1 MPGRSARTE
10 RAGARHQQHGR
21 WLTSVAGMASVPEA
35 GNGWTGRRTRRPSP
49 GRELTSPFAFAAG
62 LLAAAV
68 FLVPLVGLLWRMP
81 WTDTVDVLGDRRA
94 RTSLRLSL
102 VCSLSAMAVSIV
114 LGLPLA
120 WLLARSRFPGR
131 RLLRAAVTLP
141 MVLPPVVGGIA
152 LLYALG
158 RRGLVG
164 RYLDSWLG
172 IRLPFT
178 TAGAV
183 VAETFVALPFF
194 VVTMEAALRSMDRRL
209 EDAARTLRANRL
221 QTFWHITLP
230 LVRPSL
236 VAGAVLCWARAL
248 GEFGATITFAGNF
261 PERTQ
266 TLPLAIYLAQE
277 GGSSGDAL
285 VLSLVLLVVSVAV
298 LASLRDRW
306 LGPA

>member
-1 MPGRSARTE
+1 MAPGRTTSRD
-10 RAGARHQQHGR
+10 G
-21 WLTSVAGMASVPEA
+21 LTATTTRP
-35 GNGWTGRRTRRPSP
+35 RRPSRRP
-49 GRELTSPFAFAAG
+49 RLPRGFGRRSRRPSADGDGAAPAAVVAG
-62 LLAAAV
+62 ALAAAV
-68 FLVPLVGLLWRMP
+68 FLLPLAGLLWKVP
-81 WTDTVDVLGDRRA
+81 WRDVVDVLRDGQV

-102 VCSLSAMAVSIV
+102 VCSVSATIASVV

-120 WLLARSRFPGR
+120 WLLARARFPGR

-172 IRLPFT
+172 IHLPFT

-194 VVTMEAALRSMDRRL
+194 VITVEAALRSTDRRL
-209 EDAARTLRANRL
+209 EDAARTLRASRT
-221 QTFWHITLP
+221 QTFWRVTLP

-261 PERTQ
+261 PKRTQ
-266 TLPLAIYLAQE
+266 TLPLAAYLSQE
-277 GGSSGDAL
+277 GGDQRHAL
-285 VLSLVLLVVSVAV
+285 VLSLVLLVAAVAV